1 MAIQTTTMIKRI
13 VVKGFANKRD
23 IGQLERMK
31 IAENEGYTDIK
42 RTKQIRNVTNKQTK
56 KQREIWATDK
66 NIVVGVRERAINISM
81 FCSKRKPL
89 TVFHLSFSF
98 QSSYLFSNI
107 IRISSRKQHS
117 TLFTKNIKLQV
128 QVLAKFKVCYTK
140 QLVHL
145 LCTTFGAF
153 LRFSPR
159 MKANKKLLGR

>member
-23 IGQLERMK
+23 IGQLECMK
-31 IAENEGYTDIK
+31 IAENEWYTDIK

-98 QSSYLFSNI
+98 QCSYLFSNI

-159 MKANKKLLGR
+159 MKANKNY